1 MYSGSR
7 IEQSVADGRGPAVI
21 AAEREYYQLGGTLVQ
36 DGALV
41 RLWDHRRNRH
51 VYCRCTVV
59 SIGKGPEV
67 KPAPTPKTKRAKQ
80 AVATGATRAEIRL
93 VNWIRKSGMVTAA
106 QVATYIGCSSPS
118 AKALLQAHPDLF
130 EAAMRVAGTQYYRAR

>member
-1 MYSGSR
+1 MYAGSR

-21 AAEREYYQLGGTLVQ
+21 AAEHEYYQLGGTLVE
-36 DGALV
+36 DGALI

-67 KPAPTPKTKRAKQ
+67 KPAPTPKTVVAKRA
-80 AVATGATRAEIRL
+80 VEVGATRAEIRL
-93 VNWIRKSGMVTAA
+93 VNWIRKSGMVTVP
-106 QVATYIGCSSPS
+106 QVAAHIGCSTSS

>member
-21 AAEREYYQLGGTLVQ
+21 AAEREYYQLSGMLVQ

-51 VYCRCTVV
+51 VYCRCTIV

-67 KPAPTPKTKRAKQ
+67 KPAPAPKTKQARQ

-106 QVATYIGCSSPS
+106 QVATYIGCSAPS